1 MNSTADNAPADTN
14 VPIAPPKH
22 IAIIMDGNGRWAVE
36 RGLPRSEGHKR
47 GADSVQQAVEFCVEK
62 GIEYLTL
69 YCFSSENWKRPQ
81 EELSA
86 LMFLLEQF
94 MIVKRDT
101 LIENN
106 IRLRVL
112 GRRDGI
118 PESALKEMDN
128 TIEATSHCTG
138 LTLQLAINYGS
149 RAEIVDA
156 CRALAQQVKDGT
168 LQPKEIDECLI
179 ADNLYTAGAPDPDL
193 LIRTAN
199 EMRISNYL
207 LWQISYAEIWVTPVL
222 WPDFDKSTFQQ
233 AIDDFNRRT
242 RKYGG
247 LKAN

>member
-1 MNSTADNAPADTN
+1 MNSTADNAPADNN
-14 VPIAPPKH
+14 VPIAPPRH
-22 IAIIMDGNGRWAVE
+22 VAIIMDGNGRWAVE
-36 RGLPRSEGHKR
+36 RGLARSEGHKR
-47 GADSVQQAVEFCVEK
+47 GADSVQKAVEFCVDK

-94 MIVKRDT
+94 MIVKRET

-118 PESALKEMDN
+118 PESALKEMDK
-128 TIEATSHCTG
+128 TIEATAHCTG

-168 LQPKEIDECLI
+168 LQPEEIDEDLI

-247 LKAN
+247 LK